1 MKKSKRNLLSL
12 AVITAFVLSSC
23 GGINKMKENAGDVK
37 YNVTPSP
44 LEMHGGKV
52 AVSISGNFPEKFFNK
67 KAVLKLTPVI
77 KYEAGETA
85 LESTTLQGEK
95 VEANNP
101 VIKYAEGGSFNYVDT
116 IDYNEDMLFSEL
128 VIRGKASMGDN
139 SVELPDVKIADGIVA
154 TAAMVDDN
162 PKVILGVDQFKRITP
177 ETYLAEIHYLIQR
190 SNIRNSELTSEDIK
204 QLEKNLEDAAKNERV
219 SFKNIGISSYASP
232 DGPIDLN
239 ERLSEGRK
247 SSAQGY
253 IDGQSRRKGVE
264 IEDKQSFYETKTT
277 TEDWEGFKEMVQNSD
292 IEDKDLILRVLSMYS
307 DPEVREKEL
316 ENMAQTWEELA
327 EDILPKLRR
336 SELKVNIEVVG
347 YSDDELKEV
356 IEANPDTLKIEE
368 ILYAATLYDDLSK
381 KLDIYKTAANNFS
394 DDYRPQN
401 NVGVI
406 QMKMGN
412 IGEAKAAFEKAKS
425 IEDNDVVNNN
435 LGAVALKE
443 GKLDEALALF
453 ESAQG
458 AGDAVNFNLGTIKI
472 MQGDYSAAVNY
483 FGNTCSANAGLA
495 YLLQGNNQEAISKL
509 GCIDDP
515 GATAYY
521 LKAVIGARTNDDN
534 LVFPNLKSAIG
545 ENPELKNRAKKDIE
559 FAKYFENETFQST
572 VR

>member
-44 LEMHGGKV
+44 LELHGGKV
-52 AVSISGNFPEKFFNK
+52 AVSINGNFPEKFFNK
-67 KAVLKLTPVI
+67 KAVLELTPVL
-77 KYEAGETA
+77 KYETGETA
-85 LESTTLQGEK
+85 LDSKTLQGEK

-101 VIKYAEGGSFNYVDT
+101 VIKYAEGGSFSYVDT
-116 IDYNEDMLFSEL
+116 IDYNEDMLLSEL
-128 VIRGKASMGDN
+128 VIRGKASLGDN
-139 SVELPDVKIADGIVA
+139 SVELPDVKIADGVVA
-154 TAAMVDDN
+154 TAAMLDDN
-162 PKVILGVDQFKRITP
+162 PKVILGADQFKRVNP
-177 ETYLAEIHYLIQR
+177 ETYLAEIQYLIQR
-190 SNIRNSELTSEDIK
+190 SNIRNSELSKEEIK
-204 QLEKNLEDAAKNERV
+204 KLEENIQNAAKNERV
-219 SFKNIGISSYASP
+219 SFKNIGVSAYASP
-232 DGPIDLN
+232 DGPTDLN
-239 ERLSEGRK
+239 EKLSEGRK
-247 SSAQGY
+247 SSAQSY
-253 IDGQSRRKGVE
+253 IDRQAKRKGVK
-264 IEDKQSFYETKTT
+264 IDDVQSFFEFKTT
-277 TEDWEGFKEMVQNSD
+277 TEDWDGFKKLVQNSD

-316 ENMAQTWEELA
+316 ENMAQTWEVLA
-327 EDILPKLRR
+327 DDILPKLRR
-336 SELKVNIEVVG
+336 SELQVNVEVVG

-356 IEANPDTLKIEE
+356 VEANPDTLKIEE

-381 KLDIYKTAANNFS
+381 KLDIYKTAASNFS

-401 NVGVI
+401 NVGVA

-412 IGEAKAAFEKAKS
+412 VGEAKAAFEKAKS

-458 AGDAVNFNLGTIKI
+458 AGDAVNYNLGTVKI
-472 MQGDYSAAVNY
+472 MQGDYNAAVNY

-495 YLLQGNNQEAISKL
+495 YLLQGNNQEALSKL

-521 LKAVIGARTNDDN
+521 LKAVIGAKTNEDN
-534 LVFPNLKSAIG
+534 LIFPNLKSAIG
-545 ENPELKNRAKKDIE
+545 ENPELKNRAKRDIV